1 MDTAQKQSK
10 ELKHI
15 EAALAH
21 DLNNF
26 LQVVMGSLEL
36 LSRRREFVPEIVQTA
51 LQATRQ
57 AASLADRLIAFSRL
71 QPYEARV
78 IELNTAVADLA
89 PVLRQAV
96 GEGVRVETVL
106 SEEAKNARVDPRALR
121 MVLLELGANA
131 RNAMPGGGTLT
142 LSTAA
147 APQAMVALE
156 VADTG
161 GGMPREGTKSEA
173 GLGFAIVDWC
183 LRQAGGRREIS
194 SAPGAGTRVKLLLPA
209 R

>member
-1 MDTAQKQSK
+1 
-10 ELKHI
+10 
-15 EAALAH
+15 
-21 DLNNF
+21 
-26 LQVVMGSLEL
+26 
-36 LSRRREFVPEIVQTA
+36 
-51 LQATRQ
+51 
-57 AASLADRLIAFSRL
+57 
-71 QPYEARV
+71 
-78 IELNTAVADLA
+78 
-89 PVLRQAV
+89 
-96 GEGVRVETVL
+96 VETVL